1 MADETALPKGASHPP
16 WGGRWAEPFRAL
28 RHRPFRQFW
37 LAQAISLTGSWMQGV
52 AQRWLVHQLT
62 RPHSEAMLGITN
74 ALIALPVL
82 FLAPVS
88 GVLADR
94 FERRRILLG
103 VQLVATAI
111 ALTLWLLTLSGWV
124 RLWHIFALAFAMG
137 CVRAFDVPTRQSF
150 WAELVGRDDLMSA
163 ITLNS
168 AVVNLSRILGPSLG
182 GVIIEAVGVANCF
195 LFNALS
201 FLPPIFVLWTMPSPS
216 AINAQPANLLSS
228 LREGTGH
235 LRENPVVLR
244 LLLLVGAWSLFGGQF
259 EVLLPVL
266 ADKIYGVGAKGY
278 GFLFAAWGVGALFG
292 ALFAASME
300 RRVWRGRLVV
310 IGSLCA
316 IIGLASLSAVRHFVF
331 ALPLLAL
338 VGLGMVTQNATCNT
352 LVQSLVP
359 DDLRGR
365 IMGFYSLMFIGLIPL
380 GSLFYGML
388 AAALGVPIALF
399 VGATCFALSATLLL
413 SQGVRHLP

>member
-1 MADETALPKGASHPP
+1 MPDDAALSEGASPRP
-16 WGGRWAEPFRAL
+16 ETGRWMEPFRAL
-28 RHRPFRQFW
+28 RHRAFRQFW
-37 LAQAISLTGSWMQGV
+37 LAQTISLTGSWMQGV
-52 AQRWLVHQLT
+52 AQRWLVHELT

-74 ALIALPVL
+74 ALTALPVL
-82 FLAPVS
+82 FLAPIT
-88 GVLADR
+88 GTLADR

-111 ALTLWLLTLSGWV
+111 ALTLWLLTLTGWV
-124 RLWHIFALAFAMG
+124 RLWHILALALMMG

-150 WAELVGRDDLMSA
+150 WAELVGRADLMSA

-168 AVVNLSRILGPSLG
+168 AVINLSRILGPSLG
-182 GVIIEAVGVANCF
+182 GVIIETIGITNCF

-201 FLPPIFVLWTMPSPS
+201 FLPPILVLWTMPSWGVT
-216 AINAQPANLLSS
+216 NAQRTDLLAS
-228 LREGTGH
+228 LREGIRY
-235 LRENPVVLR
+235 LRGNFVVLR

-266 ADKIYGVGAKGY
+266 ADKVYGVGAKGY

-292 ALFAASME
+292 AVFAASME
-300 RRVWRGRLVV
+300 QRLRRGRLVV
-310 IGSLCA
+310 VGSFCA
-316 IIGLASLSAVRHFVF
+316 ALSLASLSFVRHFSL
-331 ALPLLAL
+331 AIPLMAL

-365 IMGFYSLMFIGLIPL
+365 VMGFYSLMFIGLIPL
-380 GSLFYGML
+380 GSLFYGTVASILGAPMAL
-388 AAALGVPIALF
+388 LTGAA
-399 VGATCFALSATLLL
+399 CFALVALALI
-413 SQGVRHLP
+413 SQGIPRLP

>member
-1 MADETALPKGASHPP
+1 
-16 WGGRWAEPFRAL
+16 
-28 RHRPFRQFW
+28 
-37 LAQAISLTGSWMQGV
+37 MQGV

-74 ALIALPVL
+74 ALTALPVL
-82 FLAPVS
+82 FLAPVT
-88 GVLADR
+88 GAFADR

-111 ALTLWLLTLSGWV
+111 ALTLWLLTLTGWV
-124 RLWHIFALAFAMG
+124 RLWHILALALMMG

-150 WAELVGRDDLMSA
+150 WVELVGRADLMSA

-182 GVIIEAVGVANCF
+182 GIVIETIGITNCF

-201 FLPPIFVLWTMPSPS
+201 FLPPILVLWKMPPLGTV
-216 AINAQPANLLSS
+216 NAQPANLLAS
-228 LREGTGH
+228 LREGIGH
-235 LRENPVVLR
+235 LRDNLVVLR

-266 ADKIYGVGAKGY
+266 ADKVYGVGAKGY
-278 GFLFAAWGVGALFG
+278 GFLFAAWGLGALIG

-300 RRVWRGRLVV
+300 QRWRRGQLVIV
-310 IGSLCA
+310 GSLCA
-316 IIGLASLSAVRHFVF
+316 TLGLASLSFVRHFAL

-359 DDLRGR
+359 DPLRGR

-380 GSLFYGML
+380 GSLFYGTV
-388 AAALGVPIALF
+388 AAALGAPTALLI
-399 VGATCFALSATLLL
+399 GAFCFAFAASALL
-413 SQGVRHLP
+413 SSDIPRLP

>member
-1 MADETALPKGASHPP
+1 
-16 WGGRWAEPFRAL
+16 
-28 RHRPFRQFW
+28 
-37 LAQAISLTGSWMQGV
+37 MQGV

-74 ALIALPVL
+74 ALTALPVL
-82 FLAPVS
+82 FLAPVA
-88 GVLADR
+88 GALADR

-111 ALTLWLLTLSGWV
+111 ALTLWLLTLTGWV
-124 RLWHIFALAFAMG
+124 RLWHILALALMMG

-150 WAELVGRDDLMSA
+150 WVELVGRADLMSA

-182 GVIIEAVGVANCF
+182 GVIIETVGITNCF

-201 FLPPIFVLWTMPSPS
+201 FLPPILVLWKMPPLGSV
-216 AINAQPANLLSS
+216 NAQPANLLVS
-228 LREGTGH
+228 LREGIGH
-235 LRENPVVLR
+235 LRDNLVVLR

-266 ADKIYGVGAKGY
+266 ADKVYGVGAKGY
-278 GFLFAAWGVGALFG
+278 GFLFAAWGVGALIG
-292 ALFAASME
+292 AVFAASME
-300 RRVWRGRLVV
+300 QRWRRGQLVIV
-310 IGSLCA
+310 GSLCA
-316 IIGLASLSAVRHFVF
+316 TVGLASLSFVRHFPL

-359 DDLRGR
+359 DSLRGR

-380 GSLFYGML
+380 GSLFYGTVAFFAGAL
-388 AAALGVPIALF
+388 KALLIGALCFAFAALALL
-399 VGATCFALSATLLL
+399 T
-413 SQGVRHLP
+413 QDIPRLP